1 MTRHALFLVALL
13 LAACGSTDEPRF
25 RIEPAPAPARMR
37 IAAGTI
43 ELREVTLPAYAAEPA
58 ILAEAADGAL
68 YPQGAS
74 LWADDPAQGV
84 TSALVTALS
93 ARTSAT
99 VAAEPWPLTD
109 PAQVRLDVRVAQF
122 FASADGA
129 FEMTGQFAIAS
140 PDRVVR
146 EFIRSFE
153 IRVPIRGEG
162 PGALASA
169 QGQAISELATLIAT
183 ALR

>member
-1 MTRHALFLVALL
+1 MTRQAFFLVVL
-13 LAACGSTDEPRF
+13 LAACSGADEPRF
-25 RIEPAPAPARMR
+25 RIEPAPISARMR

-58 ILAEAADGAL
+58 ILAECTDGAL
-68 YPQGAS
+68 YPHGNG

-93 ARTSAT
+93 ARTNAT

-122 FASADGA
+122 YARSDGS
-129 FEMTGQFAIAS
+129 FEMAGQFAVAS

-153 IRVPIRGEG
+153 IRVPIRGEA
-162 PGALASA
+162 PGALAAA
-169 QGQAISELATLIAT
+169 QGEAISELATLIAT